1 MDSGRTMPFSSRTPL
16 SPLFS
21 RRDSFRFVSML
32 TLLILIGM
40 TIYQTRQEKRDDTAP
55 LATKSDAKFV
65 ETLVAGPNDWQAL
78 EETQVG
84 HLFQAVTDKAP
95 LAAEEMPAYWRLM
108 RWSMTQSF
116 DELWERAHKDR
127 YLTHLAEAPEKH
139 RGELVGLTLSIRR
152 TASFAAPQNSAGVKT
167 VYEAWGVTDES
178 RGNFYCLVFYD
189 KPPELPIHPDVHE
202 EARFVGYFH
211 KLLTYQDPLDK
222 TRWAP
227 LLIGRI
233 RWRENPA
240 RVALQRTRHV
250 WSYWLWGTLAVIVV
264 VVVWTNRYLER
275 GRALLTPPQQEVD
288 HASIEQWLETG
299 MTEDASPTDGP
310 RSRWNDAGGEVAD
323 SDALLRPETPSIF
336 DSHPTSGDG
345 PEPSK

>member
-1 MDSGRTMPFSSRTPL
+1 MDSDRAMSFSSRTP
-16 SPLFS
+16 SPSLFS

-32 TLLILIGM
+32 TLLVLIGI
-40 TIYQTRQEKRDDTAP
+40 TIYQTQQEKREDTAP
-55 LATKSDAKFV
+55 LATKSDTEFV
-65 ETLVAGPNDWQAL
+65 ETMVPGPNDLQAL
-78 EETQVG
+78 EETQARN
-84 HLFQAVTDKAP
+84 LFQAVTDKAP

-127 YLTHLAEAPEKH
+127 YFTHLGEAPEKH
-139 RGELVGLTLSIRR
+139 RGELVGLKLSVRR
-152 TASFAAPQNSAGVKT
+152 TVSFAAPQNSAGAKT

-202 EARFVGYFH
+202 EVQFVGYFH

-250 WSYWLWGTLAVIVV
+250 WSYWLWGSLAATVV
-264 VVVWTNRYLER
+264 VAVWTNRYLER
-275 GRALLTPPQQEVD
+275 GRVLLMPPQEVD
-288 HASIEQWLETG
+288 HSSIERWLETG
-299 MTEDASPTDGP
+299 MIEVAPPTGGP
-310 RSRWNDAGGEVAD
+310 KSQLGDAGVEVAG
-323 SDALLRPETPSIF
+323 SNAPSRPGMPSIF
-336 DSHPTSGDG
+336 DSYPNSEDGTKTSV
-345 PEPSK
+345 

>member
-1 MDSGRTMPFSSRTPL
+1 
-16 SPLFS
+16 
-21 RRDSFRFVSML
+21 ML

-40 TIYQTRQEKRDDTAP
+40 TIYQTQQEKQEDTAP
-55 LATKSDAKFV
+55 LATKSDTEFV
-65 ETLVAGPNDWQAL
+65 ETMVSGPNDLQAL
-78 EETQVG
+78 EETQARN
-84 HLFQAVTDKAP
+84 LFQAVTDKAP

-127 YLTHLAEAPEKH
+127 YFTHLGEVPEKH
-139 RGELVGLTLSIRR
+139 RGELVGLKLSVRR
-152 TASFAAPQNSAGVKT
+152 TVSFPAPQNSAGAKT

-202 EARFVGYFH
+202 EVQFVGYFH

-250 WSYWLWGTLAVIVV
+250 WSYWIWGTLAVTVMV
-264 VVVWTNRYLER
+264 AVWTNRYLER
-275 GRALLTPPQQEVD
+275 GRALLTAPQEVD
-288 HASIEQWLETG
+288 HASVERWLETG
-299 MTEDASPTDGP
+299 MTEDASPTDGS
-310 RSRWNDAGGEVAD
+310 RSRLDDAEADGVD
-323 SDALLRPETPSIF
+323 SDVLSRSETPSIF
-336 DSHPTSGDG
+336 DSRPSSRGG
-345 PEPSK
+345 PEASE